1 MNQQQSEDFINGG
14 EPIFTS
20 FTDTNWC
27 VENLTYCD
35 VLTPQGSSITISEGE
50 DYYYIHQLNKRYK
63 NINSCR
69 NIIKKKFFN

>member
-14 EPIFTS
+14 EPIFES

-27 VENLTYCD
+27 VENHTYCD

-50 DYYYIHQLNKRYK
+50 DFYYIHQLNKRYK